1 MAKSVQVSK
10 STQTQTG
17 TVLDA
22 LKAEGTKLGQMWARL
37 HDLKQSTQPKGF
49 DTRLGKVLVE
59 LKAQSSLDSGQ
70 ISRQTLVTYGVA
82 NIDRRRR
89 SEALW
94 FVENEAECREFIKNS
109 KKGYT
114 SLTAL
119 QKAMRDAA
127 KADDGIQ
134 HMKDTGNAKASA
146 EAEEVSN
153 VGQSDEQSD
162 EVNDTGWVEVP
173 KGTYSLGNTRTAI
186 VDAIFAHCNDHQID
200 IETIIAD
207 LQSKAALTKKVAA

>member
-1 MAKSVQVSK
+1 MAKSISVSK
-10 STQTQTG
+10 STQ
-17 TVLDA
+17 
-22 LKAEGTKLGQMWARL
+22 EGTSLETLVKEGKALGKMWSAL
-37 HDLKQSTQPKGF
+37 HNVKQSTKANGF
-49 DTRLGKVLVE
+49 DTRLGKLLVE

-70 ISRQTLVTYGVA
+70 ISRQTLTTYGVA

-94 FVENEAECREFIKNS
+94 FVENEVECREFIKNS

-119 QKAMRDAA
+119 QKAMKDATAKAEVIKDAA
-127 KADDGIQ
+127 DK
-134 HMKDTGNAKASA
+134 
-146 EAEEVSN
+146 VSN
-153 VGQSDEQSD
+153 VGQSN
-162 EVNDTGWVEVP
+162 EVKDTGWVDVD

-200 IETIIAD
+200 IDTIIAD
-207 LQSKAALTKKVAA
+207 LQSKAALVNKVAA

>member
-1 MAKSVQVSK
+1 MGNSVQVSK
-10 STQTQTG
+10 STQ
-17 TVLDA
+17 D
-22 LKAEGTKLGQMWARL
+22 GTKLDDLVKEGKALGKMWSTL
-37 HDLKQSTQPKGF
+37 HSVKQSTKANGF
-49 DTRLGKVLVE
+49 DTRLGKLLIE

-70 ISRQTLVTYGVA
+70 VSRQTLTTYGVH

-94 FVENEAECREFIKNS
+94 FVENEVECREFIKNS

-119 QKAMRDAA
+119 QKAMQDATAKAEVIKDAA
-127 KADDGIQ
+127 DK
-134 HMKDTGNAKASA
+134 
-146 EAEEVSN
+146 VSN
-153 VGQSDEQSD
+153 VGQSNG
-162 EVNDTGWVEVP
+162 VKDTGWVDVD

-186 VDAIFAHCNDHQID
+186 VDAIFAHCNDHKID

-207 LQSKAALTKKVAA
+207 LQSKAALANTVTA

>member
-1 MAKSVQVSK
+1 MAKSVKVSK
-10 STQTQTG
+10 STQ
-17 TVLDA
+17 D
-22 LKAEGTKLGQMWARL
+22 GTKLDDLVKEGKALGKMWSAL
-37 HDLKQSTQPKGF
+37 HNVRQSTKANGF
-49 DTRLGKVLVE
+49 DTRLGKLLVE
-59 LKAQSSLDSGQ
+59 LKAQSTLDSGQ
-70 ISRQTLVTYGVA
+70 ISRQTLTTHGVH

-94 FVENEAECREFIKNS
+94 FVENEVACRAFMDCS
-109 KKGYT
+109 KKGFT

-134 HMKDTGNAKASA
+134 AMKDAGNAKASA

-153 VGQSDEQSD
+153 VGQ
-162 EVNDTGWVEVP
+162 NDTGWVEVP
-173 KGTYSLGNTRTAI
+173 KGTYSLGNTRTSI

-207 LQSKAALTKKVAA
+207 LQSKAALANKVAA

>member
-1 MAKSVQVSK
+1 MAKSVKVSK
-10 STQTQTG
+10 STQ
-17 TVLDA
+17 D
-22 LKAEGTKLGQMWARL
+22 GTKLDDLVKEGKALGKMWSNL
-37 HDLKQSTQPKGF
+37 HNVRQSTKANGF
-49 DTRLGKVLVE
+49 DTRLGKLLVE

-70 ISRQTLVTYGVA
+70 ISRQTLTTHGIH

-94 FVENEAECREFIKNS
+94 FVENEVACRAFMDCS
-109 KKGYT
+109 KKGFT

-127 KADDGIQ
+127 KADDAP
-134 HMKDTGNAKASA
+134 TAKADK
-146 EAEEVSN
+146 VSN
-153 VGQSDEQSD
+153 VGQSD
-162 EVNDTGWVEVP
+162 EVNDTGWVEVD

-207 LQSKAALTKKVAA
+207 LQSKAALAKKVAA

>member
-1 MAKSVQVSK
+1 MAKSVKVSK
-10 STQTQTG
+10 STS
-17 TVLDA
+17 V
-22 LKAEGTKLGQMWARL
+22 GTKLDDLVKEGKALGKMWSNL
-37 HDLKQSTQPKGF
+37 HNVRQSTKANGF
-49 DTRLGKVLVE
+49 DTRLGKLLVE
-59 LKAQSSLDSGQ
+59 LKAQSTLDSGQ
-70 ISRQTLVTYGVA
+70 ISRQTLTTYCIH

-127 KADDGIQ
+127 KADDEP
-134 HMKDTGNAKASA
+134 TAKADK
-146 EAEEVSN
+146 VSN
-153 VGQSDEQSD
+153 VGQSD

-173 KGTYSLGNTRTAI
+173 KGTYSLGNTRTSI

-207 LQSKAALTKKVAA
+207 LQSKAALAKKVAA

>member
-1 MAKSVQVSK
+1 MAKSVKVSK
-10 STQTQTG
+10 STS
-17 TVLDA
+17 V
-22 LKAEGTKLGQMWARL
+22 GTKLDDLVKEGKALGKMWSAL
-37 HDLKQSTQPKGF
+37 HNVRQSTKANGF
-49 DTRLGKVLVE
+49 DTRLGKLLVE
-59 LKAQSSLDSGQ
+59 LKAQSTLDSGQ
-70 ISRQTLVTYGVA
+70 ISRQTLTTHGVH

-94 FVENEAECREFIKNS
+94 FVENEVKCREFIKNS
-109 KKGYT
+109 KKGFT

-119 QKAMRDAA
+119 QKAMKDAA

-134 HMKDTGNAKASA
+134 HMKDTGNVKASA

-153 VGQSDEQSD
+153 VGQ
-162 EVNDTGWVEVP
+162 NDTGWVEVP

-207 LQSKAALTKKVAA
+207 LQSKAALANKVAA

>member
-1 MAKSVQVSK
+1 MAKSISVSK

-22 LKAEGTKLGQMWARL
+22 LQLEGKTLGKMWAKL
-37 HDLKQSTQPKGF
+37 HDVKQSTQPKGF

-70 ISRQTLVTYGVA
+70 VSRQTLTTYGVH

-94 FVENEAECREFIKNS
+94 FVENEVQCREFIKNS

-119 QKAMRDAA
+119 QKAMKDATAKAEVIKDAA
-127 KADDGIQ
+127 DK
-134 HMKDTGNAKASA
+134 
-146 EAEEVSN
+146 VSN
-153 VGQSDEQSD
+153 VGQSN
-162 EVNDTGWVEVP
+162 EVKDTGWVDVD
-173 KGTYSLGNTRTAI
+173 KGTFSLGNTRTAI
-186 VDAIFAHCNDHQID
+186 VDAIFAHCNDHKID
-200 IETIIAD
+200 IDTIIAD
-207 LQSKAALTKKVAA
+207 LQSKAALANKVAA

>member
-1 MAKSVQVSK
+1 MGNSVQVSK
-10 STQTQTG
+10 STQ
-17 TVLDA
+17 D
-22 LKAEGTKLGQMWARL
+22 GTKLDDLVKEGKALGKMWSTL
-37 HDLKQSTQPKGF
+37 HSVKQSTKANGF
-49 DTRLGKVLVE
+49 DTRLGKLLSE

-70 ISRQTLVTYGVA
+70 ISRQTLTTYGVA

-94 FVENEAECREFIKNS
+94 FVENEVQCREFIKNS

-119 QKAMRDAA
+119 QKAMKDATA
-127 KADDGIQ
+127 KAEVI
-134 HMKDTGNAKASA
+134 K
-146 EAEEVSN
+146 EAADKVSN
-153 VGQSDEQSD
+153 VGQSN
-162 EVNDTGWVEVP
+162 EVKDTGWVDVD

-207 LQSKAALTKKVAA
+207 LQSKAALANKVAA

>member
-1 MAKSVQVSK
+1 MAKSVKISK
-10 STQTQTG
+10 STETQTG

-22 LKAEGTKLGQMWARL
+22 LQVEGKTLGKMWAKL
-37 HDLKQSTQPKGF
+37 HNVKQSTQPKGF

-70 ISRQTLVTYGVA
+70 ISRQTLIHYGVA
-82 NIDRRRR
+82 DIDRRRR

-94 FVENEAECREFIKNS
+94 FVENEAKCREFIKNS
-109 KKGYT
+109 KKGFT

-119 QKAMRDAA
+119 QKAMKDATA
-127 KADDGIQ
+127 KAEVI
-134 HMKDTGNAKASA
+134 K
-146 EAEEVSN
+146 EAADKVSN
-153 VGQSDEQSD
+153 VGQSD
-162 EVNDTGWVEVP
+162 EVNDTGWVEVD

-207 LQSKAALTKKVAA
+207 LQSKAALANKVAA

>member
-1 MAKSVQVSK
+1 MANSVSISK
-10 STQTQTG
+10 STQ
-17 TVLDA
+17 
-22 LKAEGTKLGQMWARL
+22 EGTSLETLVKEGKALGKMWSAL
-37 HDLKQSTQPKGF
+37 HNVKQSTKANGF
-49 DTRLGKVLVE
+49 DTRLGKLLIE

-70 ISRQTLVTYGVA
+70 ISRQTLTTYGVH

-94 FVENEAECREFIKNS
+94 FAENEVQCREFIKNS

-119 QKAMRDAA
+119 QKAMKDATAKAEVIKDAA
-127 KADDGIQ
+127 DK
-134 HMKDTGNAKASA
+134 
-146 EAEEVSN
+146 VSN
-153 VGQSDEQSD
+153 VGQSNG
-162 EVNDTGWVEVP
+162 VKDTGWVDVD

-186 VDAIFAHCNDHQID
+186 VDAIFAHCHDHKID

-207 LQSKAALTKKVAA
+207 LQSKAALANTVTA